1 MRGERVDD
9 LHGTNA
15 TFPTVPDIVID
26 MVQTVDYPDPML
38 PDAAFTAGPGD
49 AAGGL
54 AWRLDPL
61 EPRGST
67 AFTIFKLAE
76 PLDGGAVPEPPGASL
91 LVVVLLAYS
100 TTSGWSI
107 RPQ

>member
-61 EPRGST
+61 EPGGST

-76 PLDGGAVPEPPGASL
+76 PLDGGAVSEPLAACRTSTL
-91 LVVVLLAYS
+91 LM
-100 TTSGWSI
+100 
-107 RPQ
+107 QMK